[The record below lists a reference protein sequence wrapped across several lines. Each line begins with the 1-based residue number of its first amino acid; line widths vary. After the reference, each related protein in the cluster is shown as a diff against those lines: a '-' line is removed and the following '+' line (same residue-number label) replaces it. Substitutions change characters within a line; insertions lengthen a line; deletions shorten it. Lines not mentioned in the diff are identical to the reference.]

1 MAMPPPRLP
10 LPAVPAHGG
19 EQQDAPSSGE
29 PNKKRKTSGAPR
41 TARQVFQDGFDLS
54 SGADGSSCA
63 PRAGHALVAISQ
75 KFAATLGLD
84 CVWSQSRRGKS
95 FATIEKQLGYIP
107 PPQIIAVASTPGS
120 SRSTLATSTAGPPNL
135 AMALDNGESI
145 IMSSAPAASNHLTS
159 QASQTDELHDESE
172 LPPSLTRPVS
182 NIDPLL
188 FSNQTDPIVHDE
200 PRRLSS
206 LPMPGD
212 SGNNP
217 LHALAEAS
225 RMASGPQGGNGKD
238 GYFRPND
245 GEAPRLTQESARRHK
260 GEVEPPHVLALITKA
275 DAELLF
281 QIYRDFLH
289 PHLPV
294 LCIESTTTGSVAR
307 SELVSHFGE
316 YEHELR
322 HHFLYLTGVP
332 TFSSTPKPEI
342 ARALSRFGRTEMSR
356 FPLDKSIEV
365 VQAHLIY
372 AHWNLMPGD
381 RFETDATWLRIGLA
395 VRTALDLNL
404 HRVAL
409 VKDIILPP
417 LLRASII
424 RTWLLCYYLDQVL
437 SSQLG
442 KPCSP
447 LAHPS
452 IEGYMK
458 LVGSSAD
465 DQRVLALVKYAQLL
479 SGMMDVLNFP
489 SSTDLYPVSPHYPD
503 LRASYER
510 QFHVWAE
517 ESLNA
522 SAELVQSEHQGA
534 MTRSQILIHAYYA
547 KLIVNSNLLQRC
559 LDVQHAPQFEA
570 AFTKFQTAALQLI
583 EVFEK
588 DFAPRGLMKYCPDIF
603 STYLTYACVSLL
615 KSTQPQFRS
624 ICTNYRD
631 CFATVERVS
640 KLMARGAASKGHLPY
655 IHANFLNRL
664 SQNRSGSRSGSPAAE
679 GDNTGTGPENEI
691 SPMNSAPNF
700 ALEDV
705 NSAALNMSVGN
716 FGAPLQEGAQ
726 YFESDFFWNSVFPA
740 TSLAAEG
747 VETTEASLADS
758 FQFDLWSLPTQTL

>member
-1 MAMPPPRLP
+1 MQVNLPVPQPPPAVALP
-10 LPAVPAHGG
+10 DGVGSGATG
-19 EQQDAPSSGE
+19 ESAGA
-29 PNKKRKTSGAPR
+29 PNKKRKTASAPR
-41 TARQVFQDGFDLS
+41 TARACVGCNQSKVRCDGQIGQRCS
-54 SGADGSSCA
+54 RCA
-63 PRAGHALVAISQ
+63 R
-75 KFAATLGLD
+75 LGLD

-95 FATIEKQLGYIP
+95 FASIKEQFGYVP
-107 PPQIIAVASTPGS
+107 PPQIIAVASTPGLSATTS
-120 SRSTLATSTAGPPNL
+120 S
-135 AMALDNGESI
+135 
-145 IMSSAPAASNHLTS
+145 SSAPQHHGAAQLPQLPTHPRL
-159 QASQTDELHDESE
+159 QAFGAEQQQQHQQPQTQQHQHDELQEDDDE
-172 LPPSLTRPVS
+172 LPPSLTRPVTKA
-182 NIDPLL
+182 DPLL
-188 FSNQTDPIVHDE
+188 FSNHTDPIVHDE

-225 RMASGPQGGNGKD
+225 RMASGSKDNTGGNRD

-245 GEAPRLTQESARRHK
+245 GEAPRLTRESARRSK
-260 GEVEPPHVLALITKA
+260 GEVEPPHVLGLITKA

-281 QIYRDFLH
+281 QIYRDYLH

-307 SELVSHFGE
+307 RSNFLFNAICCVSAR
-316 YEHELR
+316 YC
-322 HHFLYLTGVP
+322 
-332 TFSSTPKPEI
+332 SQKPEL
-342 ARALSRFGRTEMSR
+342 ARNLSRFGRTEMSR

-409 VKDIILPP
+409 VKDVTLPP

-489 SSTDLYPVSPHYPD
+489 ATTDLYPVSPHYPD

-510 QFHVWAE
+510 QFHTWAE

-534 MTRSQILIHAYYA
+534 MTRSQILIHAFYA
-547 KLIVNSNLLQRC
+547 KLIVSSNSLQRC
-559 LDVQHAPQFEA
+559 LDVQYAAQFEV

-624 ICTNYRD
+624 FCTNYRD
-631 CFATVERVS
+631 CFAIVERVS

-655 IHANFLNRL
+655 IHATFLNRL
-664 SQNRSGSRSGSPAAE
+664 LQNRSGSRSGSPAAE
-679 GDNTGTGPENEI
+679 GPEGMPLGGPENEI
-691 SPMNSAPNF
+691 SPMNSAAGHF

-705 NSAALNMSVGN
+705 ANSAALNMSVGN
-716 FGAPLQEGAQ
+716 FGAPLQDGAQ

-740 TSLAAEG
+740 TALGAEG
-747 VETTEASLADS
+747 AEPTEASLADS
-758 FQFDLWSLPTQTL
+758 FQFDLWSLPSQ

>member
-1 MAMPPPRLP
+1 MQGNMPAPQLPPAVVGPTTGVGSSSTNATAPPP
-10 LPAVPAHGG
+10 AA
-19 EQQDAPSSGE
+19 
-29 PNKKRKTSGAPR
+29 KKRKTGTGPR
-41 TARQVFQDGFDLS
+41 T
-54 SGADGSSCA
+54 
-63 PRAGHALVAISQ
+63 SQ
-75 KFAATLGLD
+75 
-84 CVWSQSRRGKS
+84 GKS
-95 FATIEKQLGYIP
+95 FATIKEQLGFVP
-107 PPQIIAVASTPGS
+107 PPEIIAVASTPS
-120 SRSTLATSTAGPPNL
+120 LSPTVDASTSKHNAPVLP
-135 AMALDNGESI
+135 ALPTHPRLKALGNPQQQQQQQI
-145 IMSSAPAASNHLTS
+145 T
-159 QASQTDELHDESE
+159 SQTDEQLQDDDE
-172 LPPSLTRPVS
+172 LPPSLTRPVA
-182 NIDPLL
+182 NADPLL
-188 FSNQTDPIVHDE
+188 FANHTDPIVHDE

-225 RMASGPQGGNGKD
+225 RMASGSKDPTGHRD

-245 GEAPRLTQESARRHK
+245 GEAPRLTQESARRSK
-260 GEVEPPHVLALITKA
+260 GEVEPPHVLGLITKA

-281 QIYRDFLH
+281 QIYRDYLH

-307 SELVSHFGE
+307 RSNFLFNAICCVSAR
-316 YEHELR
+316 YC
-322 HHFLYLTGVP
+322 
-332 TFSSTPKPEI
+332 SQKPEI
-342 ARALSRFGRTEMSR
+342 ARNLSRFGRTEMSR

-409 VKDIILPP
+409 VKDVTLPP

-465 DQRVLALVKYAQLL
+465 DQRVLSLVKYAQLL
-479 SGMMDVLNFP
+479 SGMMDVLSFP
-489 SSTDLYPVSPHYPD
+489 SATDLYPVSPHYPD

-510 QFHVWAE
+510 QFHTWAE

-534 MTRSQILIHAYYA
+534 MTRSQILIHAFYA

-559 LDVQHAPQFEA
+559 LDVQYAAQFEA

-624 ICTNYRD
+624 FCTNYRE
-631 CFATVERVS
+631 CFAIVERVS

-664 SQNRSGSRSGSPAAE
+664 LQNRSGSRSGSPAAE
-679 GDNTGTGPENEI
+679 GDNMPSGPENEI
-691 SPMNSAPNF
+691 SPMNSASHF

-740 TSLAAEG
+740 TAMGAEG
-747 VETTEASLADS
+747 AEPTEASLADS
-758 FQFDLWSLPTQTL
+758 FQFDLWSLPTQ